1 MKYSFKKRLAAL
13 GLALCALAWAVLPVS
28 AAVSVVDTSRTG
40 SVTVTLY
47 DHQKDAPLRDGS
59 LTLYKVADVEL
70 RYGSS
75 MEYVYTGQFTDCD
88 LELGD
93 LSDGSLAARLEAW
106 LPVNAE
112 GTTCTLSQQG
122 KAEFKDLPV
131 GVYLVVQTKAS
142 RGYEAINPFV
152 VSVPL
157 LQDGEWVYAVDAS
170 PKVGGVTPDK
180 TPEQPG
186 SPGSPTPVET
196 PDKPAKPS
204 TVVPGITVENPA
216 APAVP
221 GTETTGTP
229 DETRETGTKTPG
241 GLPQAGQLNWP
252 VPFLAC
258 SGILLF
264 AAGWTLNRK
273 ENGCETENW

>member
-47 DHQKDAPLRDGS
+47 DHQKDAPLRGGS

-75 MEYVYTGQFTDCD
+75 MEYVYTGQFSDCD

-93 LSDGSLAARLEAW
+93 LSDSSLAARLEAW

-112 GTTCTLSQQG
+112 GTTRTLSQQG

-142 RGYEAINPFV
+142 RGYEAVNPFV

-180 TPEQPG
+180 TPEEPG

-196 PDKPAKPS
+196 PGKPAKPS
-204 TVVPGITVENPA
+204 TV
-216 APAVP
+216 VP

-252 VPFLAC
+252 IPFLAY

-273 ENGCETENW
+273 ENGCEAENW